1 MKIASASL
9 AAQMKPQVRLNIT
22 AAIERFGLV
31 IALIILFALF
41 GILLPDTFLSWGNIS
56 GMLGSQAV
64 LAIVALAL
72 IVPLTSNDFDMSIAN
87 VLVLASVIVAVMN
100 AQMGLSLWLA
110 VPAALLMGL
119 VVGLLNGFFITYFRI
134 HSLIVTIATGTF
146 VSGLAT
152 WLSGSQTIS
161 GVDFALMDY
170 VIVKRLFGVPLV
182 FYYAILLAL
191 VLWYVFEHTAMGRR
205 MLFVGRGR
213 EVSRLSGINADRVR
227 WGALIVSGLLGSIA
241 GILYC
246 GTQGAADPSS
256 GASFQLP
263 AFAAAFLGSTAIQ
276 PGRFNAWGTIVAVYF
291 LVIGIT
297 GLMFMGLSSFVQSLF
312 YGGAL
317 LVAVVLSQWVRGRA
331 EQQF

>member
-1 MKIASASL
+1 MKNLSASV
-9 AAQMKPQVRLNIT
+9 AAPLKPWSRLNL
-22 AAIERFGLV
+22 AVEAERFGLV
-31 IALIILFALF
+31 IALIVLFALF
-41 GILLPDTFLSWGNIS
+41 GVLQPGTFLSWGNIS

-110 VPAALLMGL
+110 IPAALLS
-119 VVGLLNGFFITYFRI
+119 GLLVGAINGFFITYFRI

-146 VSGLAT
+146 ASGVAT
-152 WLSGSQTIS
+152 WMSGSQTIS
-161 GVDFALMDY
+161 GVDFALMNY
-170 VIVKRLFGVPLV
+170 VIVKRLFGVPVV
-182 FYYAILLAL
+182 FYYAVLLAL

-205 MLFVGRGR
+205 VLFVGRGR
-213 EVSRLSGINADRVR
+213 EVSRLSGIDTDRVR
-227 WGALIVSGLLGSIA
+227 WSALIASGFLGALA

-276 PGRFNAWGTIVAVYF
+276 PGRFNAWGTLVAVYF

-297 GLMFMGLSSFVQSLF
+297 GLVFMGMSSFVQSLF